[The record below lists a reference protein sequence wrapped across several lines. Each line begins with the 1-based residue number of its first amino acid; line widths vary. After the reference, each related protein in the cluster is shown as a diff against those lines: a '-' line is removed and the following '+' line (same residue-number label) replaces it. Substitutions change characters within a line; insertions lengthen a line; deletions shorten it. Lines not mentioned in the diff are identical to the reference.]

1 MSLNLLKVD
10 DHFSYITK
18 LQKATKKEEKKAL
31 NRTIIV
37 WKQIIGIKTKKQFW
51 DFLYIYLKIDMM
63 FVNFAWLMISSLVL
77 KNMDHGSC
85 IIIVSNHL
93 TYPHSFTT
101 LLLLMNGTRFGLL
114 LYKHCTIDMPHNSC
128 FESTIQISSMSQT
141 QFCDAAKVAVI
152 HRKI

>member
-37 WKQIIGIKTKKQFW
+37 WKQIIGIKPKKQFW

-63 FVNFAWLMISSLVL
+63 FVNFA
-77 KNMDHGSC
+77 
-85 IIIVSNHL
+85 
-93 TYPHSFTT
+93 
-101 LLLLMNGTRFGLL
+101 
-114 LYKHCTIDMPHNSC
+114 
-128 FESTIQISSMSQT
+128 
-141 QFCDAAKVAVI
+141 
-152 HRKI
+152 

>member
-63 FVNFAWLMISSLVL
+63 FVNFA
-77 KNMDHGSC
+77 
-85 IIIVSNHL
+85 
-93 TYPHSFTT
+93 
-101 LLLLMNGTRFGLL
+101 
-114 LYKHCTIDMPHNSC
+114 
-128 FESTIQISSMSQT
+128 
-141 QFCDAAKVAVI
+141 
-152 HRKI
+152 